1 MERGYAIFFNT
12 LPHIL
17 VILVLGGGFD
27 VAGGVPSNIAF
38 EEAVDGWKMAIYTC
52 NISQHFLVTD
62 SIQKKIVLFD
72 QSTSPKENLQHAWG
86 CKGKFCCWHY
96 VFSD

>member
-62 SIQKKIVLFD
+62 SIQKKIVLIMLVQAPVPD
-72 QSTSPKENLQHAWG
+72 CIQKKLVSIMHLQASVY
-86 CKGKFCCWHY
+86 K
-96 VFSD
+96 